1 MKEEEKKANVN
12 KIKRKKKVVRH
23 RLHYKLK
30 VQLIEISIKK
40 TFEDF

>member
-23 RLHYKLK
+23 RLYYKLK
-30 VQLIEISIKK
+30 V
-40 TFEDF
+40 